1 MTHESRLQRL
11 YGEEAL
17 ALAEIGAM
25 WSRIDLPRVEV
36 RLPRDLAERA
46 VTAWERD
53 DNEGPLEPETH
64 EQRTLRH
71 RAGSL
76 GLIGLAIQERGRWE
90 EDRVVVELDPS
101 EIVLAIDASD
111 DLPPDSPAFK
121 RGSACE

>member
-1 MTHESRLQRL
+1 MTEESRWQRL
-11 YGEEAL
+11 YRDEAL

-25 WSRIDLPRVEV
+25 WSRIDLPRIEV
-36 RLPRDLAERA
+36 RLPRDLADRA

-53 DNEGPLEPETH
+53 DNEGPVEPETH

-90 EDRVVVELDPS
+90 DGRVVVELNPS
-101 EIVLAIDASD
+101 EIGVAIDASD
-111 DLPPDSPAFK
+111 DLPPDSPAFE
-121 RGSACE
+121 RSSAPE